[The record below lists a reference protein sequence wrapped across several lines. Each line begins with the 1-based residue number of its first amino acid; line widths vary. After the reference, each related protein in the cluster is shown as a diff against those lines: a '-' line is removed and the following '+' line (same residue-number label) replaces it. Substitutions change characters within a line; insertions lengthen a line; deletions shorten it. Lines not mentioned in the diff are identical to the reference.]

1 MTLGELFVFL
11 GFKIDK
17 KTEKEAEHGID
28 RLKDLASRAL
38 GAIGIG
44 FSVAG
49 ITSVIKECVALSSTV
64 EEMQNKFDVV
74 FQGMT
79 EEVEAWAQ
87 TYANAI
93 GRNKNDIKTYLADQQ
108 NLLVGFGMSRQEGA
122 ELSKQMTTL
131 ALDLASFANL
141 DEASAVNNMTK
152 AIMGESEAAKSLG
165 AVLNDYTRE
174 QAMLSMGLTGSY
186 DKLDQLTKMQVN
198 YQAIL
203 AQSPDAIGDCER
215 SMGSYESTVKRFNS
229 TLKEVKTIV
238 GQFFMPTFQK
248 VLAFGAR
255 GISVLRDGAQKVSE
269 FAAKVGGAE
278 KIIAVLGTT
287 IGITLG
293 IVNFRKIAD
302 GIKLIGKGLG
312 GINLKLFAIAA
323 VVLLVT
329 LAVQDFITFMNGG
342 SSVIGAA
349 LEKAGVDTEKFREN
363 AVKIWRNLRAF
374 LSSVWLGI
382 KNVAIPIFQG
392 IWKSIEAVFKAV
404 SGILRKIAPQIAD
417 FFDLLANGEVKT
429 DEWVKLGEAVA
440 KIAAVILSVVVALKV
455 LSAVMTIVNLVMAA
469 SPITWIIL
477 GIVALIVVIVLCI
490 KHWDDIKAAASAAW
504 DWICGIWS
512 SAAEWFNS
520 KIIQPIVKFF
530 SSLWRSITTTVGNI
544 KESIVSGFQAA
555 IEWITSLPGK
565 ALQWGK
571 DIILGIVNGIRSAI
585 GKVGDAAK
593 GIADKIKSF
602 LGFSEPEDGP
612 LSDFHTYMPDMIDLM
627 SQGIERGKRKVTQAL
642 ESLTGDMSVIA
653 QANIVNPN
661 TLAVAGAGNSVS
673 RTITQNVNINNQFN
687 GDRAGQEKSSQA
699 MDKAADDST
708 SEMARAIAFA
718 K

>member
-1 MTLGELFVFL
+1 
-11 GFKIDK
+11 
-17 KTEKEAEHGID
+17 
-28 RLKDLASRAL
+28 
-38 GAIGIG
+38 
-44 FSVAG
+44 
-49 ITSVIKECVALSSTV
+49 
-64 EEMQNKFDVV
+64 
-74 FQGMT
+74 
-79 EEVEAWAQ
+79 
-87 TYANAI
+87 
-93 GRNKNDIKTYLADQQ
+93 
-108 NLLVGFGMSRQEGA
+108 MSRQEGA

-203 AQSPDAIGDCER
+203 MQSPDAIGDCER

-248 VLAFGAR
+248 VLSFGAR
-255 GISVLRDGAQKVSE
+255 GISMLRDGAQKVSD

-287 IGITLG
+287 IGVTLG
-293 IVNFRKIAD
+293 IVNFQKIAD
-302 GIKLIGKGLG
+302 GIKLVGKALG
-312 GINLKLFAIAA
+312 GINLKLYAIMA
-323 VVLLVT
+323 VVLLVV
-329 LAVQDFITFMNGG
+329 LAVEDFIAFMNGG
-342 SSVIGAA
+342 QSVIGTLFDNAGIGAENARKTILNAWSTVKTFLQQAWEFLRSLAQAVFGNLSAWWAENGEQVKQSFAEIWGSVKSLCVTLWNALKSAA
-349 LEKAGVDTEKFREN
+349 QAIFGALKVFWDTWGATIMTVFSTVWNTLLAIIKPVLDAISAIVQFWAAVFSGDWEGAWQAIKDYAAAVWEIITAVITGAWDIIVAVWSKIAEVLGGFFQGAWDAVTEK
-363 AVKIWRNLRAF
+363 
-374 LSSVWLGI
+374 
-382 KNVAIPIFQG
+382 
-392 IWKSIEAVFKAV
+392 V
-404 SGILRKIAPQIAD
+404 SGIK
-417 FFDLLANGEVKT
+417 
-429 DEWVKLGEAVA
+429 EA
-440 KIAAVILSVVVALKV
+440 
-455 LSAVMTIVNLVMAA
+455 IVN
-469 SPITWIIL
+469 
-477 GIVALIVVIVLCI
+477 
-490 KHWDDIKAAASAAW
+490 
-504 DWICGIWS
+504 
-512 SAAEWFNS
+512 
-520 KIIQPIVKFF
+520 
-530 SSLWRSITTTVGNI
+530 
-544 KESIVSGFQAA
+544 GFRAA
-555 IEWITSLPGK
+555 IDWITSLPEK
-565 ALQWGK
+565 AITWGA
-571 DIILGIVNGIRSAI
+571 DIIQGIIDGITGGI
-585 GKVGDAAK
+585 GKIGDAAK

-627 SQGIERGKRKVTQAL
+627 SQGIEKGKRKVAQAL

>member
-49 ITSVIKECVALSSTV
+49 ITSAIKECVALSSTV
-64 EEMQNKFDVV
+64 EEMQNKFDGV

-203 AQSPDAIGDCER
+203 MQSPDAIGDCER

-248 VLAFGAR
+248 VLSFGAR
-255 GISVLRDGAQKVSE
+255 GISMLRDGAQKVSD

-287 IGITLG
+287 IGVTLG
-293 IVNFRKIAD
+293 IVNFQKIAD
-302 GIKLIGKGLG
+302 GIKLVGKALG
-312 GINLKLFAIAA
+312 GINLKLYAIMA
-323 VVLLVT
+323 VVLLVV
-329 LAVQDFITFMNGG
+329 LAVEDFIAFMNGG
-342 SSVIGAA
+342 QSVIGTLFDNAGIGAENARKTILNAWSTVKTFLQQAWEFLRSLAQAVFGNLSAWWAENGEQVKQSFAEIWGSVKSLCVTLWNALKSAA
-349 LEKAGVDTEKFREN
+349 QAIFGALKVFWDTWGATIMTVFSTVWNTLLAIIKPVLDAISAIVQFWAAVFSGDWEGAWQAIKDYAAAVWEIITAVITGAWDIIVAVWSKIAEVLGGFFQGAWDAVTEK
-363 AVKIWRNLRAF
+363 
-374 LSSVWLGI
+374 
-382 KNVAIPIFQG
+382 
-392 IWKSIEAVFKAV
+392 V
-404 SGILRKIAPQIAD
+404 SGIK
-417 FFDLLANGEVKT
+417 
-429 DEWVKLGEAVA
+429 EA
-440 KIAAVILSVVVALKV
+440 
-455 LSAVMTIVNLVMAA
+455 IVN
-469 SPITWIIL
+469 
-477 GIVALIVVIVLCI
+477 
-490 KHWDDIKAAASAAW
+490 
-504 DWICGIWS
+504 
-512 SAAEWFNS
+512 
-520 KIIQPIVKFF
+520 
-530 SSLWRSITTTVGNI
+530 
-544 KESIVSGFQAA
+544 GFRAA
-555 IEWITSLPGK
+555 IDWITSLPEK
-565 ALQWGK
+565 AITWGA
-571 DIILGIVNGIRSAI
+571 DIIQGIIDGITGGI
-585 GKVGDAAK
+585 GKIGDAAK

-627 SQGIERGKRKVTQAL
+627 SQGIEKGKRKVAQAL